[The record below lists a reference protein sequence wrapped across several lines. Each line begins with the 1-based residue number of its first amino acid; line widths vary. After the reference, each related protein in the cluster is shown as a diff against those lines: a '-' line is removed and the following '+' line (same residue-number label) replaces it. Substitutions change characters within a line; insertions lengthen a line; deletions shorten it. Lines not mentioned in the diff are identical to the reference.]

1 VNEHRISAQQAGYLE
16 LPGAVKDADCE
27 VVEVDG
33 GVSSE
38 RGCCNSFGWK
48 SRNVHGF
55 KCGECKYLADRE
67 GSDGEER
74 PIGRREAGKMSDRE
88 ILDSDRPVKD
98 SGMRDRR

>member
-1 VNEHRISAQQAGYLE
+1 VNEHRISAQEAGYLE

-48 SRNVHGF
+48 SQNVERF
-55 KCGECKYLADRE
+55 ACGECKYLEGQGERADQPDETKPLGTKEARGMSFKE
-67 GSDGEER
+67 ILESER
-74 PIGRREAGKMSDRE
+74 PAEGKQ
-88 ILDSDRPVKD
+88 
-98 SGMRDRR
+98 

>member
-1 VNEHRISAQQAGYLE
+1 VNEHRISAQEAGYLE

-48 SRNVHGF
+48 SRNVQGF
-55 KCGECKYLADRE
+55 KCGECKYLAGQEER
-67 GSDGEER
+67 DGER
-74 PIGRREAGKMSDRE
+74 PLGRREARGMSDKE
-88 ILDSDRPVKD
+88 ILESDRPVTI
-98 SGMRDRR
+98 SRTNGGR